1 MRIVFC
7 DDELQ
12 SLLTVRQAVED
23 FFSREESLQP
33 EYAQY
38 QRGEDLLRQ
47 EQTVD
52 IAFLDVQMPDISG
65 IELGRQLKARNPFI
79 KIFIVTAY
87 PDYLDDAM
95 GAQVFRYLSK
105 PVDQNRLRT
114 NLREAVR
121 QYHLDTRSYPIVT
134 EDGVVMCR
142 AEQLMAVE
150 AAQKRVLIHT
160 VDGLLIAKE
169 PMEHWK
175 TTLTLPCF
183 YQTHRSFLINMRFV
197 NAIHRDKVIL
207 RHENR
212 QLEAYLTRRRYSH
225 FKDCFLQYIERIR

>member
-7 DDELQ
+7 DDELH

-52 IAFLDVQMPDISG
+52 IAFLDVEMPDISG

-105 PVDQNRLRT
+105 PVDQNRLQT

>member
-23 FFSREESLQP
+23 FFNREESLQP

>member
-7 DDELQ
+7 DDELH
-12 SLLTVRQAVED
+12 SLLAVRQAVED

-52 IAFLDVQMPDISG
+52 IAFLDVEMPDISG

>member
-23 FFSREESLQP
+23 FFNREESLQP

-65 IELGRQLKARNPFI
+65 IELGRQLKAHNPFI

-105 PVDQNRLRT
+105 PVDPNRLLT

>member
-7 DDELQ
+7 DDELH

-175 TTLTLPCF
+175 ATLTLPCF

>member
-7 DDELQ
+7 DDELA
-12 SLLTVRQAVED
+12 SLLAVRQAVEG
-23 FFSREESLQP
+23 FFEQEETILP

-38 QRGEDLLRQ
+38 QRGEELLQQ
-47 EQTVD
+47 EQSVD
-52 IAFLDVQMPDISG
+52 IAFLDVEMPGISG
-65 IELGRQLKARNPFI
+65 IELGRQLKERNPFI
-79 KIFIVTAY
+79 KVFIVTAY
-87 PDYLDDAM
+87 PDYLDAAM

-105 PVDQNRLRT
+105 PLDVTRLQL

-134 EDGVVMCR
+134 ETGVVMCR
-142 AEQLMAVE
+142 AEQLICVE
-150 AAQKRVLIHT
+150 AAQRRVLVHT
-160 VDGLLIAKE
+160 VEGVLVTKE

-183 YQTHRSFLINMRFV
+183 YQTHRSYLVNMRFV
-197 NAIHRDKVIL
+197 SAIGRDKVL
-207 RHENR
+207 LKHGSR

-225 FKDCFLQYIERIR
+225 FKDRFLQYVERIR

>member
-7 DDELQ
+7 DDELH
-12 SLLTVRQAVED
+12 SLLAVRQAVED

-38 QRGEDLLRQ
+38 QQGEDLLRQ

>member
-7 DDELQ
+7 DDDPHALAA
-12 SLLTVRQAVED
+12 VRQAVED
-23 FFSREESLQP
+23 YFAQEETVSP

-38 QRGEDLLRQ
+38 QDGNALLQQ
-47 EQTVD
+47 EHTVD
-52 IAFLDVQMPDISG
+52 IAFLDVEMPGISG
-65 IELGRQLKARNPFI
+65 IELGRRLKERNPFI
-79 KIFIVTAY
+79 KVFIVTAY
-87 PDYLDDAM
+87 PDYLDAAM

-105 PVDQNRLRT
+105 PLDANRLKA

-142 AEQLMAVE
+142 AEQLICVE
-150 AAQKRVLIHT
+150 AIQKRVLVHT
-160 VDGLLIAKE
+160 VDGVLVAKE

-175 TTLTLPCF
+175 TILTLPCF
-183 YQTHRSFLINMRFV
+183 YQTHRSFLVNMRFV
-197 NAIHRDKVIL
+197 CAIHKDKVLL
-207 RHENR
+207 RHGET

-225 FKDCFLQYIERIR
+225 FKDHFLQYVERIR